1 MAMDH
6 SSPRSLPRTDIMQLF
21 STTTR
26 PLNVCAPMVRYSKLP
41 FRELVRRYN
50 CDIVYTPM
58 ILADVFSA
66 SNYSRECEFSTNMLD
81 DPVVI
86 QFAASNGVDLANAA
100 ELAAPYVSGIDINC
114 GCPQKWAIQ
123 EKIGSHLMSDPET
136 VRDMI
141 RMTKARV
148 QIPCSIKIR
157 IHKDLRETEEFV
169 KRALSVG
176 VDFITVHG
184 RTKRQKS
191 TEPVNLEGMK
201 LVKEVSTVPVLANGD
216 VFSIEDANR
225 IVEATGVDG
234 KKKKDT
240 QDRNSILN
248 FLYYGFFFIYLFF
261 LLNHLFSAPFLFFTL
276 GTMSARGILEN
287 PALFAGHK
295 VTPWECIEDYV
306 DLALSYG
313 TNAFIFHHHLM
324 YMFEGTMS
332 NAGKR
337 SKFFFDILTRLIYR
351 FPPQNI
357 RPLSILS
364 PCHVCDPY
372 RAKVF

>member
-1 MAMDH
+1 M
-6 SSPRSLPRTDIMQLF
+6 SVENNLSRPLPRTDIMQLF
-21 STTTR
+21 STRTR

-141 RMTKARV
+141 RMIKARV
-148 QIPCSIKIR
+148 QVPCSIKIR

-184 RTKRQKS
+184 RTRRQKS

-201 LVKEVSTVPVLANGD
+201 LVKEVSTVPVLANGG

-234 KKKKDT
+234 
-240 QDRNSILN
+240 
-248 FLYYGFFFIYLFF
+248 
-261 LLNHLFSAPFLFFTL
+261 
-276 GTMSARGILEN
+276 TMSARGILEN
-287 PALFAGHK
+287 PALFAGYK
-295 VTPWECIEDYV
+295 TTPWECIEDYV

-324 YMFEGTMS
+324 YMFEKTMC
-332 NAGKR
+332 NAERRTFNSLTTIPAIIDYLEEHYDLDIAKR
-337 SKFFFDILTRLIYR
+337 RKQREEEKLQRDRS
-351 FPPQNI
+351 
-357 RPLSILS
+357 
-364 PCHVCDPY
+364 
-372 RAKVF
+372 

>member
-1 MAMDH
+1 MAMDY

-148 QIPCSIKIR
+148 QVPCSIKIR

-234 KKKKDT
+234 
-240 QDRNSILN
+240 
-248 FLYYGFFFIYLFF
+248 
-261 LLNHLFSAPFLFFTL
+261 
-276 GTMSARGILEN
+276 TMSARGILEN
-287 PALFAGHK
+287 PALFAGHT

-332 NAGKR
+332 NAERRTFNSLTTIPAIIDYLEEHYELDIARRRREREKD
-337 SKFFFDILTRLIYR
+337 SKQTE
-351 FPPQNI
+351 
-357 RPLSILS
+357 
-364 PCHVCDPY
+364 
-372 RAKVF
+372 

>member
-1 MAMDH
+1 
-6 SSPRSLPRTDIMQLF
+6 
-21 STTTR
+21 
-26 PLNVCAPMVRYSKLP
+26 MVRYSKLP

-58 ILADVFSA
+58 ILADVFFA
-66 SNYSRECEFSTNMLD
+66 SNYSRECEFSTNILD

-100 ELAAPYVSGIDINC
+100 EMAAPYVSGIDINC

-148 QIPCSIKIR
+148 NVPCSIKIR
-157 IHKDLRETEEFV
+157 IHKNLRETEEFV

-184 RTKRQKS
+184 RTRNQKS
-191 TEPVNLEGMK
+191 TVPVNLQGMK

-216 VFSIEDANR
+216 VFSVEDANA

-234 KKKKDT
+234 
-240 QDRNSILN
+240 
-248 FLYYGFFFIYLFF
+248 
-261 LLNHLFSAPFLFFTL
+261 
-276 GTMSARGILEN
+276 TMAARGILEN
-287 PALFAGHK
+287 PALFAGYNT
-295 VTPWECIEDYV
+295 TPWECIENYV

-324 YMFEGTMS
+324 YMFERTMS
-332 NAGKR
+332 NAER
-337 SKFFFDILTRLIYR
+337 RTFNSLTTV
-351 FPPQNI
+351 P
-357 RPLSILS
+357 SILDYLEENYNLDI
-364 PCHVCDPY
+364 VGL
-372 RAKVF
+372 RARRAAQKLES

>member
-1 MAMDH
+1 MSMENE
-6 SSPRSLPRTDIMQLF
+6 SVESFKRTDIMQLF
-21 STTTR
+21 SIRTR

-58 ILADVFSA
+58 ILADVFAA
-66 SNYSRECEFSTNMLD
+66 SNHARESEFSTNLLD

-100 ELAAPYVSGIDINC
+100 ELVAPYVSAIDINC

-148 QIPCSIKIR
+148 QVPCSIKIR

-184 RTKRQKS
+184 RTRRQKS
-191 TEPVNLEGMK
+191 TEPVSLEGMK

-216 VFSIEDANR
+216 VFSLEDANK
-225 IVEATGVDG
+225 IVEATGVD
-234 KKKKDT
+234 
-240 QDRNSILN
+240 
-248 FLYYGFFFIYLFF
+248 
-261 LLNHLFSAPFLFFTL
+261 

-287 PALFAGHK
+287 PALFAGYSE
-295 VTPWECIEDYV
+295 TPWECVEDYV

-324 YMFEGTMS
+324 FMLERTMS
-332 NAGKR
+332 NAEQR
-337 SKFFFDILTRLIYR
+337 TFNSLTTIPSIIDHLEEHYDLDI
-351 FPPQNI
+351 I
-357 RPLSILS
+357 RRRRE
-364 PCHVCDPY
+364 
-372 RAKVF
+372 RAEHAKKLNQSTPE

>member
-1 MAMDH
+1 MSAENA
-6 SSPRSLPRTDIMQLF
+6 SLQELLPRTDIMQLF
-21 STTTR
+21 STRTR

-58 ILADVFSA
+58 ILADVFFA
-66 SNYSRECEFSTNMLD
+66 SNYSRECEFSTNILD

-100 ELAAPYVSGIDINC
+100 EMAAPYVSGIDINC

-148 QIPCSIKIR
+148 NVPCSIKIR
-157 IHKDLRETEEFV
+157 IHKNLRETEEFV

-184 RTKRQKS
+184 RTRNQKS
-191 TEPVNLEGMK
+191 TVPVNLQGMK

-216 VFSIEDANR
+216 VFSVEDANA

-234 KKKKDT
+234 
-240 QDRNSILN
+240 
-248 FLYYGFFFIYLFF
+248 
-261 LLNHLFSAPFLFFTL
+261 
-276 GTMSARGILEN
+276 TMAARGILEN
-287 PALFAGHK
+287 PALFAGYNT
-295 VTPWECIEDYV
+295 TPWECIENYV

-324 YMFEGTMS
+324 YMFERTMS
-332 NAGKR
+332 NAER
-337 SKFFFDILTRLIYR
+337 RTFNSLTTV
-351 FPPQNI
+351 P
-357 RPLSILS
+357 SILDYLEDNYNLDIIGLR
-364 PCHVCDPY
+364 VR
-372 RAKVF
+372 RAAQKLGS